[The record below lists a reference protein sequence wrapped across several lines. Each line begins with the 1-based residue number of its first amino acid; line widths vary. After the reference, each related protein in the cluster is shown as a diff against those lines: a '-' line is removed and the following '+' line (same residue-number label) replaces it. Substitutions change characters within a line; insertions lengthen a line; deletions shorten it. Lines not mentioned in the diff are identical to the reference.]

1 MAVVSVVSATRDAGS
16 CSASQKMVVRL
27 TCATW
32 ISVGLPSIRSPMAS
46 TRASTLAEPSLAPRH
61 AAEVLVERLALVE

>member
-1 MAVVSVVSATRDAGS
+1 
-16 CSASQKMVVRL
+16 MVVRL